1 MPNKSM
7 TFNPNANQDFFSKV
21 NLFVQTHTALMAL
34 IIAAIL
40 YAVTIIINPKGLN
53 TVALGNIILLT
64 IILSIPAAGQ
74 TMVLIGGGMDFSV
87 GAVMSSTAVLTTYTM
102 KGENGHFLTVLVLS
116 LAIGAVVGLLN
127 GICCVKIGLPAMIVT
142 MAISN
147 IVTRMQYILTQGVL
161 SGKASPLFSAS
172 VKNKIFGVIPMIV
185 IYAIIL
191 WPVVFYLLK
200 RSRFG
205 KQIYMVGN
213 NANAARLNGVR
224 VTKIQVLTY
233 VFSGMLAAF
242 AGMLGAAYMST
253 ARCQIFDDY
262 AYMSLIAVIIGGTT
276 FAGGSGTYEG
286 SIAGSL
292 VMVLLSNLLTALN
305 PTQPVRNVLNAA
317 ILILLLVLYNR
328 GKAVRQ

>member
-1 MPNKSM
+1 MPNKSI
-7 TFNPNANQDFFSKV
+7 TVNTKKDVFSRI
-21 NLFVQTHTALMAL
+21 NLFIQSHTALMAL
-34 IIAAIL
+34 LIAAVLFI
-40 YAVTIIINPKGLN
+40 VTIIINPKGLN
-53 TVALGNIILLT
+53 IVAIGNIILLT
-64 IILSIPAAGQ
+64 ILLSIPAAGQ

-87 GAVMSSTAVLTTYTM
+87 GAVMSSTAVLATYTM
-102 KGENGHFLTVLVLS
+102 RGENGHFLKVLIIAL
-116 LAIGAVVGLLN
+116 LIGAVVGLLN

-147 IVTRMQYILTQGVL
+147 IVTRMQYILTQGIL
-161 SGKASPLFSAS
+161 SGKASPLFSSS
-172 VKNKIFGVIPMIV
+172 VKSKIFGIIPMMV
-185 IYAIIL
+185 IYAIII

-205 KQIYMVGN
+205 SQLYMVGN

-224 VTKIQVLTY
+224 VTRIQVLSY

-276 FAGGSGTYEG
+276 FAGGSGSYEG

-292 VMVLLSNLLTALN
+292 VMVLLSNLLTTLN
-305 PTQPVRNVLNAA
+305 PTQPVRNILNAV

>member
-1 MPNKSM
+1 MPNKTM
-7 TFNPNANQDFFSKV
+7 TPNLNANRDLFSRI
-21 NLFVQTHTALMAL
+21 NLFIQSHTALMAL
-34 IIAAIL
+34 FIAIVL
-40 YAVTIIINPKGLN
+40 FAVTIIINPKGLN
-53 TVALGNIILLT
+53 TVALGNIVLLT

-102 KGENGHFLTVLVLS
+102 RGENGHFLTVLVIA
-116 LAIGAVVGLLN
+116 LAIGAVVGFLN
-127 GICCVKIGLPAMIVT
+127 GLCCVKIGLPAMIVT

-147 IVTRMQYILTQGVL
+147 IVTRLQYILTQGIL
-161 SGKASPLFSAS
+161 SGKASPLFSS
-172 VKNKIFGVIPMIV
+172 TVKYKVFGVIPSIV
-185 IYAIIL
+185 MYAIII
-191 WPVVFYLLK
+191 WPIVFYLLK

-205 KQIYMVGN
+205 KQLYMVGN
-213 NANAARLNGVR
+213 NAGAARLNGVR
-224 VTKIQVLTY
+224 VTKIQILSY

-292 VMVLLSNLLTALN
+292 VMVLLSNLLTTLN
-305 PTQPVRNVLNAA
+305 PTQPIRNVLNAA

>member
-1 MPNKSM
+1 MPNKTM
-7 TFNPNANQDFFSKV
+7 TFQTNTNKDFFSKV
-21 NLFVQTHTALMAL
+21 NLFIQSHTALMAL
-34 IIAAIL
+34 IIAAVL
-40 YAVTIIINPKGLN
+40 YVVTIIINPRGFN
-53 TVALGNIILLT
+53 TVAIGNIILLT
-64 IILSIPAAGQ
+64 VILSIPAAGQ

-102 KGENGHFLTVLVLS
+102 KGENGHFFTVLVIA

-147 IVTRMQYILTQGVL
+147 IVTRMQYILTQGIL
-161 SGKASPLFSAS
+161 SGKASDLFSS
-172 VKNKIFGVIPMIV
+172 TVKFKIFGVIPHIVVYAMI
-185 IYAIIL
+185 I
-191 WPVVFYLLK
+191 WPIVFYLLK

-205 KQIYMVGN
+205 KQLYMLGN
-213 NANAARLNGVR
+213 NPAAARLNGVR
-224 VTKIQVLTY
+224 VTRIQVMSY
-233 VFSGMLAAF
+233 IFSGMLAAF

-276 FAGGSGTYEG
+276 FAGGSGSYEG

-292 VMVLLSNLLTALN
+292 VMILLSNLLTTLN

>member
-1 MPNKSM
+1 MSNKTM
-7 TFNPNANQDFFSKV
+7 TFNPNANKDIFSKI

-34 IIAAIL
+34 IIAVVL
-40 YAVTIIINPKGLN
+40 YVVTIIINPRGLN
-53 TVALGNIILLT
+53 TVAIGNIILLT
-64 IILSIPAAGQ
+64 IILSMPAAGQ

-87 GAVMSSTAVLTTYTM
+87 GAIMSSTAVLTTYTM
-102 KGENGHFLTVLVLS
+102 RGENGHFITVLLLS
-116 LAIGAVVGLLN
+116 LVIGATVGFLN
-127 GICCVKIGLPAMIVT
+127 GVCCVKIGLPAMIVT

-147 IVTRMQYILTQGVL
+147 IVTRMQYILTQGIL

-172 VKNKIFGVIPMIV
+172 VKSKIFGVIPMIV
-185 IYAIIL
+185 IYAIIV
-191 WPVVFYLLK
+191 WPIVFYLLK

-205 KQIYMVGN
+205 KQLYMVGN
-213 NANAARLNGVR
+213 NSGAARLNGVR
-224 VTKIQVLTY
+224 VTKIQIMSY
-233 VFSGMLAAF
+233 IFSGMLAAF

-292 VMVLLSNLLTALN
+292 VMVLLSNLLTTLN

>member
-1 MPNKSM
+1 MMTSNPGVNK
-7 TFNPNANQDFFSKV
+7 DFFSKL

-40 YAVTIIINPKGLN
+40 FLVTIIINPKGLN
-53 TVALGNIILLT
+53 TVAIGNIILLT

-102 KGENGHFLTVLVLS
+102 KGENGHFLTVLLIA

-147 IVTRMQYILTQGVL
+147 IVTRLQYILTQGIL
-161 SGKASPLFSAS
+161 SGKASPLFSAT
-172 VKNKIFGVIPMIV
+172 VKNKIFGVLPMII
-185 IYAIIL
+185 IYAIII
-191 WPVVFYLLK
+191 WPIVFYLLK

-205 KQIYMVGN
+205 KQLYMVGN
-213 NANAARLNGVR
+213 NAGAARLNGVR
-224 VTKIQVLTY
+224 VTKIQVLSY

-292 VMVLLSNLLTALN
+292 VMILLSNLLTTLN
-305 PTQPVRNVLNAA
+305 PTQPVRNILNAL

-328 GKAVRQ
+328 GKSVRQ